1 VSGPAGGGARGVG
14 PRSPILNS
22 CRAKEILHAMA
33 EAKKFV
39 YSFGDG
45 TADGRSDMKELLGG
59 KGANL
64 AEMSLIGIPVPPG
77 FTITTEVCATYYD
90 QGRKLPEEV
99 KPQVEA
105 ALKKMEQSV
114 GKPFGDPSDPLLVS
128 VRSGAALSM
137 PGMMNTILNL
147 GLTDVSVEGLARKTG
162 NPRFAYDGYRRL
174 IDMFGSTAMGV
185 DHEHFEHELVKLKK
199 EKGVKLDTDLT
210 ADDLKELVRRYK
222 AVYQSHVGEDF
233 PQDPKEQLWKAIMAV
248 FNSWMGKKAVEYRRI
263 ERISGLLGT
272 AVNVQAMVFGNTGN
286 TSGTGVAFTR
296 DPNTG
301 ADEFFGDYLINAQGE
316 DVVAGI
322 RTPEPITQ
330 LHEEMPKVYEQL
342 LGIRQKLESH
352 YKEMQDIE
360 FTVQEGVLYMLQ
372 TRTGK
377 RTGTAAV
384 RIAVEMV
391 QEGLIDEETALKR
404 VNPDSLN
411 HLLLPQLDPKAKGSI
426 VATGIAASPG
436 AASGKV
442 ILSAEAAV
450 EFNQS
455 HPDEPILL
463 VRKETSPEDVAGMHL
478 AKGIL
483 TATGGKASHAAVVA
497 RGWGKPCVVGCDAIH
512 IDEAKGQI
520 TIGDHTV
527 KVGDFLTIN
536 GTTGDVML
544 GKVPTVDPS
553 ISGHFATL
561 MGWADK
567 VRTLKVRTNADT
579 PADSAKARSFGAE
592 GIGLCR
598 TEHMF
603 FEGQRI
609 VDMRKMIL
617 ADDEE
622 GRKAALDAL
631 MPYQKQDFIGIF
643 EAMEGCPVTI
653 RLLDPPLHEFLPH
666 DEAGQTEVARQLG
679 VPVEKV
685 QRRVTQLHEANPMLG
700 LRGCRL
706 PIKFPEIG
714 DMQVRAIIQAA
725 IEVKKQGKTV
735 LPEIMIPLVGTVEEL
750 AILKKRAIAVADEEM
765 KAAGVTVE
773 YQIGTMIEIPR
784 AALTADQI
792 AEEAEFFS
800 FGTNDLTQL
809 TFGFSRDD
817 IGSFMPAYVEKKILP
832 VDPFQTLDARGV
844 GQLVEMGVTKGRQSR
859 KEKHGQHLKVGICG
873 EHGGDPD
880 SVAFCHKVGMD
891 YVSCSPFRV
900 PIARLAAAQASLA
913 GGKTISRDR

>member
-1 VSGPAGGGARGVG
+1 MGAT
-14 PRSPILNS
+14 
-22 CRAKEILHAMA
+22 ATDKY
-33 EAKKFV
+33 V
-39 YSFGDG
+39 YSFGG
-45 TADGRSDMKELLGG
+45 GKADGRADMKELLGG

-64 AEMSLIGIPVPPG
+64 AEMSTLGIPVPPG
-77 FTITTEVCATYYD
+77 FTITTEVCARYYD
-90 QGRKLPEEV
+90 NGRKLPEEV
-99 KPQVEA
+99 KPQVEE
-105 ALKKMEQSV
+105 ALKAVEQQL
-114 GKPFGDPSDPLLVS
+114 GKKFGDPNDPLLVS

-147 GLTDVSVEGLARKTG
+147 GLTDAAVVGLAKKTG
-162 NPRFAYDGYRRL
+162 NERFAYDAYRRL

-185 DHEHFEHELVKLKK
+185 DHEHFEHELTALKN

-210 ADDLKELVRRYK
+210 ADDLKELVKRYK
-222 AVYQSHVGEDF
+222 AVYKKHVGEDF
-233 PQDPKEQLWKAIMAV
+233 PQDPKDQLWKAIMAV
-248 FNSWMGKKAVEYRRI
+248 FNSWMGNKAVQYRRI
-263 ERISGLLGT
+263 ERITGLKGT

-286 TSGTGVAFTR
+286 NSGTGVAFTR

-301 ADEFFGDYLINAQGE
+301 EDEFFGDYLINAQGE

-322 RTPEPITQ
+322 RTPEHITQ
-330 LHEEMPKVYEQL
+330 LHQEMPKVYEQL
-342 LGIRQKLESH
+342 LDIRQKLESH
-352 YKEMQDIE
+352 YKDMQDIE
-360 FTVQEGVLYMLQ
+360 FTVEDGTLYMLQ

-391 QEGLIDEETALKR
+391 KEGLIDEATAVQR

-411 HLLLPQLDPKAKGSI
+411 HLLLPQLDPKAKI
-426 VATGIAASPG
+426 EPVAQGIAASPG
-436 AASGKV
+436 AASGRV
-442 ILSAEAAV
+442 VLSAEAAV
-450 EFNQS
+450 RHAEE
-455 HPDEPILL
+455 HPGEPILL
-463 VRKETSPEDVAGMHL
+463 VRKETSPEDVAGMDK
-478 AKGIL
+478 AAGIL

-497 RGWGKPCVVGCDAIH
+497 RGWGKPCVVGCAAIT
-512 IDEAKGQI
+512 IDEKGGKI
-520 TIGDHTV
+520 TIGDKVV
-527 KVGDFLTIN
+527 KAGEFLTIN
-536 GTTGDVML
+536 GSTGDVMI
-544 GKVPTVDPS
+544 GKVPTVEPTMAGD
-553 ISGHFATL
+553 FATL
-561 MGWADK
+561 MQWADK
-567 VRTLKVRTNADT
+567 FRTLKVRTNADT
-579 PADSAKARSFGAE
+579 PHDAAKAREFGAE

-622 GRKAALDAL
+622 GRKAALAAL
-631 MPYQKQDFIGIF
+631 EPYQRDDFIGIF
-643 EAMEGCPVTI
+643 EAMDGLPVTI

-666 DEAGQTEVARQLG
+666 DEAGQAEVARQLG

-685 QRRVTQLHEANPMLG
+685 QRRVEQLHEANPMLG

-706 PIKFPEIG
+706 PIKYPEIG

-725 IEVKKQGKTV
+725 IAVKQRGKTV
-735 LPEIMIPLVGTVEEL
+735 LPEIMVPLVGTVAEL
-750 AILKKRAIAVADEEM
+750 AVLKKRAVEVAEAEM
-765 KAAGVTVE
+765 KKTGVQVE

-800 FGTNDLTQL
+800 FGTNDLTQM

-817 IGSFMPAYVEKKILP
+817 IGSFMPAYLEQKILP
-832 VDPFQTLDARGV
+832 VDPFQTLDVQGV
-844 GQLVEMGVTKGRQSR
+844 GQLVEMGTKKGRDARQA
-859 KEKHGQHLKVGICG
+859 KHGQHLKVGICG

-880 SVAFCHKVGMD
+880 SVAFCHKIGMD

-900 PIARLAAAQASLA
+900 PIARLAAAQAALA
-913 GGKTISRDR
+913 RGGATARDK